1 MKNLDQRNQ
10 IIEYSLKLN
19 STNLSPLR
27 SGNISLRGIEDD
39 KEGYLITPSGKK
51 YETLKPEDIV
61 FMGLN
66 EEEKK
71 DTTNKPSSERRF
83 HRDIYINKKEAQ
95 AIVHAHSKFA
105 VICSCLYKKIPSFHY
120 MIALTGKKS
129 IKVANYALFG
139 SKKLSINILNAIK
152 GSKSCLISNHGQI
165 SIGNN
170 LSDAYELANEVELL
184 CEYYYYCR
192 LQKHPKI
199 LNNKEMQSVLNKIKS
214 YKSKNGALR

>member
-1 MKNLDQRNQ
+1 MTEMKVKSD
-10 IIEYSLKLN
+10 IIKFSKLFDKK
-19 STNLSPLR
+19 SFSPIR
-27 SGNISLRGIEDD
+27 SGNISNRYTLKGN
-39 KEGYLITPSGKK
+39 KGFLITPSGQKNS
-51 YETLKPEDIV
+51 ELKLKDLV
-61 FMGLN
+61 FVSMEGEIN
-66 EEEKK
+66 KNK
-71 DTTNKPSSERRF
+71 KPSSEWRF
-83 HRDIYINKKEAQ
+83 HLDLYKNTECNSV
-95 AIVHAHSKFA
+95 VHAHSKFA

-120 MIALTGKKS
+120 MIALPGKKTV
-129 IKVANYALFG
+129 KVANYALFG

-192 LQKHPKI
+192 LQKNPKI
-199 LNNKEMQSVLNKIKS
+199 LNNKEMQSVLNKIKN

>member
-1 MKNLDQRNQ
+1 MNNINKKKE
-10 IIEYSLKLN
+10 IVKYSKLF
-19 STNLSPLR
+19 STEGFSPIR
-27 SGNISLRGIEDD
+27 SGNISIKSKLNN
-39 KEGYLITPSGKK
+39 KEGFFISPSGKINCELTIK
-51 YETLKPEDIV
+51 DIV
-61 FMGLN
+61 FVSLN
-66 EEEKK
+66 GDIEKHK
-71 DTTNKPSSERRF
+71 KPSSEWRF
-83 HRDIYINKKEAQ
+83 HLDLYNSTECN

-170 LSDAYELANEVELL
+170 LPDAYELANEVELL

-199 LNNKEMQSVLNKIKS
+199 LNNKEMRSVLNKIKS

>member
-1 MKNLDQRNQ
+1 MNNINKKKE
-10 IIEYSLKLN
+10 IVKYSKLF
-19 STNLSPLR
+19 STEGFSPIR
-27 SGNISLRGIEDD
+27 SGNISIRSKLNN
-39 KEGYLITPSGKK
+39 KEGFFISPSGKINFELTIK
-51 YETLKPEDIV
+51 DIV
-61 FMGLN
+61 FVSLN
-66 EEEKK
+66 GDIEKHK
-71 DTTNKPSSERRF
+71 KPSSEWRF
-83 HRDIYINKKEAQ
+83 HLDLYNSTECN

-165 SIGNN
+165 SIGHN
-170 LSDAYELANEVELL
+170 LPDAYELANEVELL

>member
-1 MKNLDQRNQ
+1 MNNIYKKKE
-10 IIEYSLKLN
+10 IVKYSKLF
-19 STNLSPLR
+19 STERFSPIR
-27 SGNISLRGIEDD
+27 SGNISIRSKLND
-39 KEGYLITPSGKK
+39 KEGFFISPSGKK
-51 YETLKPEDIV
+51 NLELTIKDIV
-61 FMGLN
+61 FVSLKGDI
-66 EEEKK
+66 EKNK
-71 DTTNKPSSERRF
+71 KPSSEWRF
-83 HRDIYINKKEAQ
+83 HLDLYNSTECN

-120 MIALTGKKS
+120 MIALTGKKTV
-129 IKVANYALFG
+129 KVANYALFG

>member
-1 MKNLDQRNQ
+1 MTNINKKKEIVKYSKLFS
-10 IIEYSLKLN
+10 IESF
-19 STNLSPLR
+19 SPIR
-27 SGNISLRGIEDD
+27 SGNISIRSKLNNQ
-39 KEGYLITPSGKK
+39 EGFFISPSGKK
-51 YETLKPEDIV
+51 NLDLTIKDIV
-61 FMGLN
+61 FVSLN
-66 EEEKK
+66 GDIEKNK
-71 DTTNKPSSERRF
+71 KPSSEWRF
-83 HRDIYINKKEAQ
+83 HLDLYNFTTCNAV
-95 AIVHAHSKFA
+95 VHAHSKFA

-120 MIALTGKKS
+120 MIALTGKKTV
-129 IKVANYALFG
+129 KVANYALFG

-170 LSDAYELANEVELL
+170 LPDAYELANEVELL

>member
-1 MKNLDQRNQ
+1 MNNINKKKE
-10 IIEYSLKLN
+10 IVKYSKLF
-19 STNLSPLR
+19 STEGFSPIR
-27 SGNISLRGIEDD
+27 SGNISIRSKLNN
-39 KEGYLITPSGKK
+39 KEGFFISPSGKINCELTIK
-51 YETLKPEDIV
+51 DIV
-61 FMGLN
+61 FVSLN
-66 EEEKK
+66 GDIEKHK
-71 DTTNKPSSERRF
+71 KPSSEWRF
-83 HRDIYINKKEAQ
+83 HLDLYNSTECN

-170 LSDAYELANEVELL
+170 LPDAYELANEVELL

>member
-1 MKNLDQRNQ
+1 
-10 IIEYSLKLN
+10 
-19 STNLSPLR
+19 
-27 SGNISLRGIEDD
+27 
-39 KEGYLITPSGKK
+39 
-51 YETLKPEDIV
+51 
-61 FMGLN
+61 
-66 EEEKK
+66 
-71 DTTNKPSSERRF
+71 
-83 HRDIYINKKEAQ
+83 
-95 AIVHAHSKFA
+95 
-105 VICSCLYKKIPSFHY
+105 
-120 MIALTGKKS
+120 MIALTGKKN

-139 SKKLSINILNAIK
+139 SKKLSTNILNAIE

-170 LSDAYELANEVELL
+170 LPDAYELANEVELL

>member
-1 MKNLDQRNQ
+1 MKYSKLFA
-10 IIEYSLKLN
+10 IESF
-19 STNLSPLR
+19 SPIR
-27 SGNISLRGIEDD
+27 SGNISIRSNLNN
-39 KEGYLITPSGKK
+39 KEGFFISPSGKINCELTIK
-51 YETLKPEDIV
+51 DIV
-61 FMGLN
+61 FVSLN
-66 EEEKK
+66 GDIEKHK
-71 DTTNKPSSERRF
+71 KPSSEWRF
-83 HRDIYINKKEAQ
+83 HLDLYNSTECN

-170 LSDAYELANEVELL
+170 LPDAYELANEVELL

>member
-1 MKNLDQRNQ
+1 MNNINKKKEIVKYSKLFS
-10 IIEYSLKLN
+10 IESF
-19 STNLSPLR
+19 SPIR
-27 SGNISLRGIEDD
+27 SGNISIRTKLNN
-39 KEGYLITPSGKK
+39 KEGFFISPSGKINL
-51 YETLKPEDIV
+51 ELTVQDIV
-61 FMGLN
+61 FVSLN
-66 EEEKK
+66 GDIEKHK
-71 DTTNKPSSERRF
+71 KPSSEWRF
-83 HRDIYINKKEAQ
+83 HLDLYNSTECN

-165 SIGNN
+165 SISNN

-184 CEYYYYCR
+184 CEYYYFCR

-199 LNNKEMQSVLNKIKS
+199 LNNKEMQSVLDKIKS

>member
-1 MKNLDQRNQ
+1 MNNINKKKEIVKYSKLFS
-10 IIEYSLKLN
+10 IESF
-19 STNLSPLR
+19 SPIR
-27 SGNISLRGIEDD
+27 SGNISIRSKLNN
-39 KEGYLITPSGKK
+39 KEGFFISPSGKINLELTIK
-51 YETLKPEDIV
+51 DIV
-61 FMGLN
+61 FVSLN
-66 EEEKK
+66 GDIEKHK
-71 DTTNKPSSERRF
+71 KPSSEWRF
-83 HRDIYINKKEAQ
+83 HLDLYNSTECN

-120 MIALTGKKS
+120 MIALTGKKTV
-129 IKVANYALFG
+129 KVANYALFG

>member
-1 MKNLDQRNQ
+1 MSELKKKRQIVKYSKFFEKN
-10 IIEYSLKLN
+10 KF
-19 STNLSPLR
+19 SPIR
-27 SGNISLRGIEDD
+27 SGNISIRHKKKGV
-39 KEGYLITPSGKK
+39 EGFLISPSGKK
-51 YETLKPEDIV
+51 NLELTIKDIV
-61 FMGLN
+61 FVSLKGDI
-66 EEEKK
+66 EKNK
-71 DTTNKPSSERRF
+71 KPSSEWRF
-83 HRDIYINKKEAQ
+83 HLDLYNSTECN

-120 MIALTGKKS
+120 MIALTGKKTV
-129 IKVANYALFG
+129 KVANYALFG

>member
-1 MKNLDQRNQ
+1 MNNINKKKDIVRYARLF
-10 IIEYSLKLN
+10 
-19 STNLSPLR
+19 STESFSPIR
-27 SGNISLRGIEDD
+27 SGNISIRSKLNNR
-39 KEGYLITPSGKK
+39 EGFFISPSGKK
-51 YETLKPEDIV
+51 NLELTINDIV
-61 FMGLN
+61 FVSLN
-66 EEEKK
+66 GDIEENK
-71 DTTNKPSSERRF
+71 KPSSEWRF
-83 HRDIYINKKEAQ
+83 HLDLYNSNECN

-139 SKKLSINILNAIK
+139 SKKLSINILSAIK

-170 LSDAYELANEVELL
+170 LPDAYELANEVELL
-184 CEYYYYCR
+184 CEYYYYCK

>member
-1 MKNLDQRNQ
+1 MNNINKKKE
-10 IIEYSLKLN
+10 IVKYSKLF
-19 STNLSPLR
+19 STEGFSPIR
-27 SGNISLRGIEDD
+27 SGNISIRSKLNN
-39 KEGYLITPSGKK
+39 KEGFFISPSGKINCELTIK
-51 YETLKPEDIV
+51 DIV
-61 FMGLN
+61 FVSLN
-66 EEEKK
+66 GDIEKHK
-71 DTTNKPSSERRF
+71 KPSSEWRF
-83 HRDIYINKKEAQ
+83 HLDLYNSTECN

-165 SIGNN
+165 SIGHN
-170 LSDAYELANEVELL
+170 LPDAYELANEVELL

>member
-1 MKNLDQRNQ
+1 MTNTHKKKEIVKYSKLFS
-10 IIEYSLKLN
+10 IESF
-19 STNLSPLR
+19 SPIR
-27 SGNISLRGIEDD
+27 SGNISIRSKLNN
-39 KEGYLITPSGKK
+39 KEGFFISPSGKK
-51 YETLKPEDIV
+51 NLELTIKDVVFVSLNGDI
-61 FMGLN
+61 
-66 EEEKK
+66 EKNK
-71 DTTNKPSSERRF
+71 KPSSEWRF
-83 HRDIYINKKEAQ
+83 HLDLYNSTASN

-105 VICSCLYKKIPSFHY
+105 VICSCLFKKIPPFHY

>member
-1 MKNLDQRNQ
+1 MTNINKKKE
-10 IIEYSLKLN
+10 IVKYSKLF
-19 STNLSPLR
+19 SIKSFSPIR
-27 SGNISLRGIEDD
+27 SGNISIRSKLNNQ
-39 KEGYLITPSGKK
+39 EGFFISPSGKK
-51 YETLKPEDIV
+51 NLELTIKDIV
-61 FMGLN
+61 FVSLKGDI
-66 EEEKK
+66 EKNK
-71 DTTNKPSSERRF
+71 KPSSEWRF
-83 HRDIYINKKEAQ
+83 HLDLYNSTECN

-120 MIALTGKKS
+120 MIALTGKKN

-170 LSDAYELANEVELL
+170 LPDAYELANEVELL

-199 LNNKEMQSVLNKIKS
+199 LNNKEMQSVLNKIIS

>member
-1 MKNLDQRNQ
+1 MNNINKKKE
-10 IIEYSLKLN
+10 IIKYSKLF
-19 STNLSPLR
+19 SIESFSPIR
-27 SGNISLRGIEDD
+27 SGNISIRTKLNN
-39 KEGYLITPSGKK
+39 KEGFFISPSGKK
-51 YETLKPEDIV
+51 NLELTIKDVVFVSLNGDI
-61 FMGLN
+61 
-66 EEEKK
+66 EKNK
-71 DTTNKPSSERRF
+71 KPSSEWRF
-83 HRDIYINKKEAQ
+83 HLDLYNSTECN

-120 MIALTGKKS
+120 MIALTGKKN

-139 SKKLSINILNAIK
+139 SKKLSVNILNAIK

-170 LSDAYELANEVELL
+170 LTDAYELANEVELL

-199 LNNKEMQSVLNKIKS
+199 LNNKEMQTVLNKIKS

>member
-1 MKNLDQRNQ
+1 MNNINKKKEIVKYSKLFS
-10 IIEYSLKLN
+10 IESF
-19 STNLSPLR
+19 SPIR
-27 SGNISLRGIEDD
+27 SGNISIRTKLNN
-39 KEGYLITPSGKK
+39 KEGFFISPSGKINL
-51 YETLKPEDIV
+51 ELTVQDIV
-61 FMGLN
+61 FVSLN
-66 EEEKK
+66 GDIEKHK
-71 DTTNKPSSERRF
+71 KPSSEWRF
-83 HRDIYINKKEAQ
+83 HLDLYNSTECN

-170 LSDAYELANEVELL
+170 LPDAYELANEVELL
-184 CEYYYYCR
+184 CEYYYYCK

-199 LNNKEMQSVLNKIKS
+199 LHNKQMQSVLNKIKS
-214 YKSKNGALR
+214 YKSKNGTVN